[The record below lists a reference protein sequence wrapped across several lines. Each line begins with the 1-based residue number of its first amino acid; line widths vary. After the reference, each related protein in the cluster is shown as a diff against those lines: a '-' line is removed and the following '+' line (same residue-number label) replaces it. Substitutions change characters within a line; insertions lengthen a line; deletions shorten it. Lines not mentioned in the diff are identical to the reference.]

1 MPIFKGFVGFLKEY
15 RIIAIS
21 VAFIVGMAA
30 LNLVQSIVNDVILL
44 FIRPLISSKVA
55 RWEDMVV
62 SVGSANI
69 RMGSFL
75 SAFFSLLLIVLF
87 LYVFVDR
94 VLHWK
99 PKK

>member
-1 MPIFKGFVGFLKEY
+1 MMLFKRFAEFLREY

-30 LNLVQSIVNDVILL
+30 LNFVQSIVNDIILPI
-44 FIRPLISSKVA
+44 IRPLISSKSII
-55 RWEDMVV
+55 WEDMVLPI
-62 SVGSANI
+62 GSANI
-69 RMGSFL
+69 RIGSFL

-87 LYVFVDR
+87 MYIFIDR
-94 VLHWK
+94 MLHWK